1 MLRKFVL
8 FFNLLIVF
16 VSYAQESDRKLPI
29 DSLFRE
35 DQFYFSVTYNLLRN
49 TPDGY
54 SQYSFS
60 SGVTVGFLRDM
71 PFSKNR
77 DWAVGL
83 GLGYSYN
90 DIKHNLKIAALA
102 ASNNYVYSI
111 DDTYDKSKLRLHYLE
126 LPIELRWRNASYESH
141 KFWRIYAGFKI
152 SYLFASKSIFESNT
166 ENYSIK
172 NSKELTNFQYGPYLS
187 VGYNTINL
195 YAYYGLKSN
204 FDNVKI
210 GTSDLGLN
218 SFNVGFIFYI
228 L

>member
-1 MLRKFVL
+1 MRRL
-8 FFNLLIVF
+8 FLLLNLLVAF
-16 VSYAQESDRKLPI
+16 VAYSQSEERKIPV

-35 DQFYFSVTYNLLRN
+35 DQFYFSITYNLLRN

-60 SGVTVGFLRDM
+60 SGVTVGFLRDI
-71 PFSKNR
+71 PISKDRNF
-77 DWAVGL
+77 AVGV

-90 DIKHNLKIAALA
+90 DLKHNLKIADV
-102 ASNNYVYSI
+102 ASSEQYVYSI
-111 DDTYDKSKLRLHYLE
+111 DDSYDKSKLRMHYLE
-126 LPIELRWRNASYESH
+126 FPIEFRWRNASYESH
-141 KFWRIYAGFKI
+141 KFWRIYTGFKI
-152 SYLFASKSIFESNT
+152 SYLFASKSIFESST
-166 ENYSIK
+166 ESYSIS
-172 NSKELTNFQYGPYLS
+172 NSSELTKIQYGPYLS

-204 FDNVKI
+204 FDNVMI
-210 GTSDLGLN
+210 GDRNLEMN

>member
-1 MLRKFVL
+1 MSRLIL
-8 FFNLLIVF
+8 LINLLIVF
-16 VSYAQESDRKLPI
+16 FSYSQEERTIPV

-49 TPDGY
+49 APNGY

-60 SGVTVGFLRDM
+60 SGLTFGFLRDI

-77 DWAVGL
+77 EWAVGL

-90 DIKHNLKIAALA
+90 DIKHNLKIANLE
-102 ASNNYVYSI
+102 SSQQNVYSI
-111 DDTYDKSKLRLHYLE
+111 DDSYNKSKLRLHYLE
-126 LPIELRWRNASYESH
+126 LPLEIRWRNASYESH
-141 KFWRIYAGFKI
+141 KFWRVYTGFKI

-166 ENYSIK
+166 ESYKIK
-172 NSKELTNFQYGPYLS
+172 NSNELTKLQYGPYLS

-204 FDNVKI
+204 FDNAKI
-210 GTSDLGLN
+210 GESKLQLN

>member
-1 MLRKFVL
+1 MRKFL
-8 FFNLLIVF
+8 LLFNLFVVF
-16 VSYAQESDRKLPI
+16 VSFSQEVGERKIPV

-49 TPDGY
+49 TPNGY

-60 SGVTVGFLRDM
+60 SGVTLGFLRDI

-77 DWAVGL
+77 DWAVGI

-90 DIKHNLKIAALA
+90 DIKHNLKIANPIG
-102 ASNNYVYSI
+102 SEYNTYSI
-111 DDTYDKSKLRLHYLE
+111 DNTYDKSKLRLHYFE
-126 LPIELRWRNASYESH
+126 IPFELRWRNATYESH
-141 KFWRIYAGFKI
+141 KFWRIYTGFKV
-152 SYLFASKSIFESNT
+152 SYLFSSKSIFESST
-166 ENYSIK
+166 ENYTIK
-172 NSKELTNFQYGPYLS
+172 NNNELTKFQYGPYLS

-204 FDNVKI
+204 FDNAKI
-210 GTSDLGLN
+210 DSNSLGLN
-218 SFNVGFIFYI
+218 SFNIGFIFYI

>member
-1 MLRKFVL
+1 MRR
-8 FFNLLIVF
+8 LLLLLYLSIVT
-16 VSYAQESDRKLPI
+16 VSFSQEKEERTIPV

-35 DQFYFSVTYNLLRN
+35 DQFYFSITYNLLRN
-49 TPDGY
+49 APSGY

-60 SGVTVGFLRDM
+60 SGVTLGFLRDM
-71 PFSKNR
+71 PITKDR
-77 DWAVGL
+77 KWAIGL

-90 DIKHNLKIAALA
+90 DIKHNLKIAIDAT
-102 ASNNYVYSI
+102 SGQNSYSI
-111 DDTYDKSKLRLHYLE
+111 DNTYNKSKLRLHYVE
-126 LPIELRWRNASYESH
+126 LPLEIRWRNASYESH
-141 KFWRIYAGFKI
+141 KFWRIYTGFKV

-166 ENYSIK
+166 ESYGIR
-172 NSKELTNFQYGPYLS
+172 NSNELTKIQYGPYLS
-187 VGYNTINL
+187 VGYNTINM

-210 GTSDLGLN
+210 EGKDLGLN

>member
-1 MLRKFVL
+1 MRWLIL
-8 FFNLLIVF
+8 LINLLSIF
-16 VSYAQESDRKLPI
+16 FSYSQEDERTIPV

-49 TPDGY
+49 TPNGY

-60 SGVTVGFLRDM
+60 SGLTFGFLRDI

-77 DWAVGL
+77 EWAVGL

-90 DIKHNLKIAALA
+90 DIKHNLKIANFE
-102 ASNNYVYSI
+102 SSQQNVYSI
-111 DDTYDKSKLRLHYLE
+111 DDSYNKSKLRLHYLE
-126 LPIELRWRNASYESH
+126 LPLEIRWRNASYDSH
-141 KFWRIYAGFKI
+141 KFWRVYTGFKI
-152 SYLFASKSIFESNT
+152 GYLFASKSIFESNT
-166 ENYSIK
+166 ESYNIK
-172 NSKELTNFQYGPYLS
+172 NSNELTKFQYGPYLS

-204 FDNVKI
+204 FDNAKI
-210 GTSDLGLN
+210 GESDLQLN